1 MIMIIIIFNHY
12 QEEEDDVEDYNQYHS
27 NVGENGDEDDK
38 CESKTL
44 TCRVS
49 SRSPT
54 VGGKRTLV
62 SFLLLK
68 IIIIII
74 IMIVGG
80 KSTLVLMGNLSFSAK
95 IIF

>member
-1 MIMIIIIFNHY
+1 MTLKITISIIAML
-12 QEEEDDVEDYNQYHS
+12 VRM
-27 NVGENGDEDDK
+27 VKMVTMMTKNGDDDDK

-74 IMIVGG
+74 MIVGG